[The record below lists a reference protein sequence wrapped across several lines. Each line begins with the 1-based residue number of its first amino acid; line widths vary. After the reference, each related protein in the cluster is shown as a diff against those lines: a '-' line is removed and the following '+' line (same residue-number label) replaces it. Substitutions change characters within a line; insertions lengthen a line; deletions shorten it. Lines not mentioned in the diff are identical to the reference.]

1 MNSCSAAIKSCDLPV
16 IAAAMA
22 FSPGHTITI
31 DGGANQETAVISSVA
46 DGGRGGF
53 GGPGRG
59 GPGGATITV
68 AAPLKFAHAAGAQ
81 LAGSGITLNAP
92 LTRAHDAG
100 AQVAGSVPTPGAPNQ
115 YSRRRKLRAA
125 AELNWIRSIRFSS
138 TPAVRFV
145 PS

>member
-1 MNSCSAAIKSCDLPV
+1 
-16 IAAAMA
+16 MA
-22 FSPGHTITI
+22 FSPGQTITI
-31 DGGANQETAVISSVA
+31 DGGAKQETAVISSVT

-115 YSRRRKLRAA
+115 YSRRR
-125 AELNWIRSIRFSS
+125 N
-138 TPAVRFV
+138 
-145 PS
+145 